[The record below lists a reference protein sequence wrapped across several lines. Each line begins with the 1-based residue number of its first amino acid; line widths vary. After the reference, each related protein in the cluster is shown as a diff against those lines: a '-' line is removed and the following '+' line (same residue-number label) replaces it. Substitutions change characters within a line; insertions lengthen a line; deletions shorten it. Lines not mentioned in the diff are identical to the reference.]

1 MQQAG
6 RYQAILELL
15 EAIFNSLTPADKIIN
30 NYMRERKYIGSKD
43 RRFIADTV
51 WDIIRNRMK
60 LEFVTKSNQPR
71 SLLLQYIKQF
81 TMDDPT
87 EIFSGEKYAPSKL
100 SPQELELLSTEN
112 DEPYPPYVEA
122 ETPKWIFEKI
132 NDVEFLKALNQPA
145 MADFRINVKNRD
157 KVISEL
163 ASEGYEV
170 EPCPYSPIGIRSLHR
185 ISLGNCMAYQNGE
198 IEVQDEASQIAAIM
212 CDVNPNHKIID
223 YCCGAGGKSLALA
236 YLMNNQGKILAHDIS
251 SSRLE
256 EIKPRMQRLGIKNI
270 ELTDIIAD
278 TDRDFDRF
286 ILDAP
291 CSGSGTWR
299 RCPDAKFRLTPEHL
313 QKLNQTQ
320 SELLDIAYNKTK
332 SGGRIIYIT
341 CSIFKDEN
349 ENIVEPFVK
358 AHADLRLLNLRSL
371 WEQKL
376 SALYPCHSNE
386 YLRLS
391 PLSTGTDGF
400 FLAVI
405 EKI

>member
-1 MQQAG
+1 MQSGA
-6 RYQAILELL
+6 RYRAVWELIS
-15 EAIFNSLTPADKIIN
+15 EIFKDEKPADYIVN
-30 NYMRERKYIGSKD
+30 DYMRARKYIGSKD
-43 RRFIADTV
+43 RRFITEKV
-51 WDIIRNRMK
+51 WQIIRNR
-60 LEFVTKSNQPR
+60 L
-71 SLLLQYIKQF
+71 
-81 TMDDPT
+81 
-87 EIFSGEKYAPSKL
+87 KL
-100 SPQELELLSTEN
+100 SFDAASLDPRRILLWSERDNLDEVFDGSQYGLEVISDEEKLWLSKDNEQ
-112 DEPYPPYVEA
+112 PYPDYVEA
-122 ETPKWIFEKI
+122 ECPQWLFAKI
-132 NDVEFLKALNQPA
+132 KNIEFCKALNQPA
-145 MADFRINVKNRD
+145 EANFRAHNHSREDVLKRL
-157 KVISEL
+157 E
-163 ASEGYEV
+163 SEGFDV
-170 EPCPYSPIGIRSLHR
+170 VPTTYSPYGIKCKNR
-185 ISLGNCMAYQNGE
+185 ISLPNCMTYQDGWM
-198 IEVQDEASQIAAIM
+198 EVQDEASQLAAIL
-212 CDVNPNHKIID
+212 CDVKPNHKIID

-320 SELLDIAYNKTK
+320 SELLDIAYSKTK

-376 SALYPCHSNE
+376 SAPYPCHSNE